1 MNEIVNISSKEEFK
15 KELNTN
21 IPVVVDFFATWCAP
35 CRMQAPILHEFKE
48 ELGDKIKVLKVDVD
62 EVESL
67 AVEYSVSSIPTI
79 IIFKDGEAK
88 EKAVGLSPK
97 SRLSDLVIKYL

>member
-1 MNEIVNISSKEEFK
+1 MNEIINISSKEEFT

-21 IPVVVDFFATWCAP
+21 IPVVVDFWATWCAP

-48 ELGDKIKVLKVDVD
+48 DLGDKIKVLKVDVD
-62 EVESL
+62 EVEAL
-67 AVEYSVSSIPTI
+67 AIEYNVASIPTI
-79 IIFKDGEAK
+79 IVFKDGEIK